1 MHLNSL
7 VVADSLFLSQ
17 VIRRVSW
24 KGPDADLNKCPFK
37 LGSWLRSQYFYSIN
51 VQAQPTA
58 TLPLLTQAKTLNNSK
73 TPVFRKKDVVRQ
85 KFSLH
90 DNKLGDTCLRA
101 SLCTTPP
108 QRRITLPC
116 LSLSLCFPLSLS
128 KDTNNN
134 SI

>member
-58 TLPLLTQAKTLNNSK
+58 TLPLLTQAKTLNNSNK
-73 TPVFRKKDVVRQ
+73 RRSFGKRMWYVKSFHFMTTKSVIPACERVYVQ
-85 KFSLH
+85 PLH
-90 DNKLGDTCLRA
+90 NAG
-101 SLCTTPP
+101 
-108 QRRITLPC
+108 
-116 LSLSLCFPLSLS
+116 
-128 KDTNNN
+128 
-134 SI
+134 